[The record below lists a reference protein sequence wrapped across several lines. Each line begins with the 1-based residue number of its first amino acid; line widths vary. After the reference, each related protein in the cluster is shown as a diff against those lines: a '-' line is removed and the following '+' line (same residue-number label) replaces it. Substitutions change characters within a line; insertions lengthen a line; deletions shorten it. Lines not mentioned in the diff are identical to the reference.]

1 MPSGRRRFTR
11 KSGTRPYR
19 TLFLVAVEGKRTEP
33 DYFSLFQGQNAAI
46 RLRCLPARG
55 DSAPPQV
62 VKRIEEFIA
71 REGLRSSDEAW
82 IVADRDHWTEDQ
94 LNALYD
100 WSKKGQ
106 NRRVAVSNPC
116 FEFWLLLHFE
126 EGHGIATFREVR
138 ERLRRHLPDY
148 GKGIDSRSFTRE
160 RIGDAIRRA
169 SGKDT
174 PPSPDWPRNPGNTTV
189 YRLVK
194 KLLSS

>member
-1 MPSGRRRFTR
+1 M
-11 KSGTRPYR
+11 
-19 TLFLVAVEGKRTEP
+19 
-33 DYFSLFQGQNAAI
+33 
-46 RLRCLPARG
+46 
-55 DSAPPQV
+55 
-62 VKRIEEFIA
+62 
-71 REGLRSSDEAW
+71 
-82 IVADRDHWTEDQ
+82 ADRDHWTEDQ

-126 EGHGIATFREVR
+126 EGHGIATFREVI

-148 GKGIDSRSFTRE
+148 GKEIDSRSFTRE

-194 KLLSS
+194 KLLPS